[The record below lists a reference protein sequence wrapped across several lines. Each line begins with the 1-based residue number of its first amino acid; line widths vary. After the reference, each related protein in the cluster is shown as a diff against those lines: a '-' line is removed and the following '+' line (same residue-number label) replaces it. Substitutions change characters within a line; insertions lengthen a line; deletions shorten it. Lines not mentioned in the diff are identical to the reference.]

1 MQSKA
6 SETVFRPDIEGLRA
20 IAILIVVALHAR
32 LPGFSGGFVGV
43 DVFFVLSG
51 YLITGLL
58 VREIENTGTLDL
70 ARFYARRARRLL
82 PAMTLM
88 LLVTILAG
96 IIIYSPGEQR
106 GFTTTAA
113 ATAAYA
119 SNAYFISTG
128 TQYGAGRADDNP
140 LLHTWSLSVEEQF
153 YLVWP
158 VLMMFGLG
166 VFSWQK
172 RGPSGRRR
180 LLILM
185 LAVSAMSFA
194 LSYYL
199 TGIRQP
205 LAYFSSPTRAWEFA
219 LGAIAVLIPQNAVSS
234 SFGRRLIQFFGW
246 VGLAG
251 IAITTNRFNTLM
263 PFPGMAALI
272 PVLST
277 IAVLRAAS
285 ASKDNAIVRILSVG
299 PFQEIGRLSYSWYLW
314 HWPVLVLGAAVI
326 AEPSLIVRCA
336 LVILALG
343 LAATS
348 YRLVEN
354 PIRHSRKLALRNSY
368 SLSMAVA
375 LAVVG
380 IGTASAWRVASSVWI
395 KGSPAQVRVA
405 DARTDTPHT
414 YDDKGC
420 MAGYY
425 DVKVSPC
432 SFGPESASEVVVLIG
447 DSHAA
452 QWFPALESIT
462 SAHGWHLIAMT
473 KSACGLVDTPYYY
486 GGLGRTYN
494 ECSEWR
500 KNALNEIQRIRPS
513 LTIMA
518 STAYYVLEDAEWR
531 KGISNAV
538 EKFSKSSQRVLI
550 LRDTPRAGFNIPTCL
565 GRLEWRA
572 SFIPTP
578 PCRFSLEN
586 AYGDR
591 VYDYQKQAA
600 ALHQNVVAADV
611 SSQLCP
617 QGICE
622 GKIGDMIVYRD
633 EDHLTVTAIRSLEAP
648 LEEQIKKAMAGLHHK
663 TGDISQLEK

>member
-1 MQSKA
+1 MLSKP

-20 IAILIVVALHAR
+20 IAILIVVAFHAR

-58 VREIENTGTLDL
+58 VREIEHTGTLDL

-119 SNAYFISTG
+119 SNLYFISNG

-172 RGPSGRRR
+172 HGPNGRRR

-185 LAVSAMSFA
+185 LAVSAVSFT

-205 LAYFSSPTRAWEFA
+205 WAYFSSPTRAWEFS
-219 LGAIAVLIPQNAVSS
+219 LGALSVLIPQNAAAS
-234 SFGRRLIQFFGW
+234 SFSRKGIQWIGW
-246 VGLAG
+246 AGLAG

-263 PFPGMAALI
+263 PFPGVAALL

-285 ASKDNAIVRILSVG
+285 ATKDNAIVRILSFG

-314 HWPVLVLGAAVI
+314 HWPVLVLGAAVF
-326 AEPSLIVRCA
+326 AEPSLAVRCF

-343 LAATS
+343 LAAAS

-354 PIRHSRKLALRNSY
+354 PIRHSRKLALRNAY
-368 SLSMAVA
+368 SIAMAVA
-375 LAVVG
+375 LAVFG
-380 IGTASAWRVASSVWI
+380 IGTASAWRVASSKWI
-395 KGSPAQVRVA
+395 RGNPAQVRVA
-405 DARTDTPHT
+405 DARADTPHA

-432 SFGPESASEVVVLIG
+432 TFGPQSASDVVVLIG

-462 SAHGWHLIAMT
+462 SSRGWQLIAMT

-500 KNALNEIQRIRPS
+500 KNALEEIRRIRPA

-531 KGISNAV
+531 EGISTEV
-538 EKFSKSSQRVLI
+538 DKISKSSQRVLI
-550 LRDTPRAGFNIPTCL
+550 LKDTPRPSFNVPTCL

-572 SFIPTP
+572 SFIPTSS
-578 PCRFSLEN
+578 CRFAMDN
-586 AYGDR
+586 AYGSR
-591 VYDYQKQAA
+591 VYEYQKRAA
-600 ALHQNVVAADV
+600 AQHGNVLAADV
-611 SSQLCP
+611 AAQLCP
-617 QGICE
+617 QGVCE
-622 GKIGDMIVYRD
+622 GQIGNMIVYRD
-633 EDHLTVTAIRSLEAP
+633 EDHLTVTATRSLEAT
-648 LEEQIKKAMAGLHHK
+648 LNEQIEKAMAGLHHK